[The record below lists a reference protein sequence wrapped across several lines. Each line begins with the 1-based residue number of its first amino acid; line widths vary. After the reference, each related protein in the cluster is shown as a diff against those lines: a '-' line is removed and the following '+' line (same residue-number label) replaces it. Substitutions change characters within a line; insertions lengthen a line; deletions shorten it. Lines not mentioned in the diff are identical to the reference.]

1 MPDRNQPL
9 TETPYS
15 DEELEH
21 FRKKLVQEQININE
35 EIEGLKE
42 SYEGIVSNEEDT
54 KSSIDH
60 HHGNIG
66 TEEEIKERNLIL
78 IERYNKKIE
87 LINAALDRIENKTYG
102 ICEHTGQVIEK
113 ERLEAVPWTR
123 YSKEAQEKFD
133 DPNPGRV

>member
-21 FRKKLVQEQININE
+21 FRKKLVQEQINTNE

-42 SYEGIVSNEEDT
+42 SYEGIVSNEDDT

-87 LINAALDRIENKTYG
+87 LINAALEDRKST
-102 ICEHTGQVIEK
+102 
-113 ERLEAVPWTR
+113 RLNSSHVAISYAVFCLKKKR
-123 YSKEAQEKFD
+123 
-133 DPNPGRV
+133 

>member
-21 FRKKLVQEQININE
+21 FRKKLVQEQINTNE

-42 SYEGIVSNEEDT
+42 SYEGIVSNEVDT

-66 TEEEIKERNLIL
+66 TGEEIKERNRIL
-78 IERYNKKIE
+78 IERYNKKID
-87 LINAALDRIENKTYG
+87 LINPALDRIENRTYG
-102 ICEHTGQVIEK
+102 TGENNCRVIEK
-113 ERLEAVPWTR
+113 ARTDTVP
-123 YSKEAQEKFD
+123 
-133 DPNPGRV
+133 